1 MKKEGSSDLIEPTR
15 AGRARPWPLIA
26 GLGTIFLGVWGAT
39 QWFANALAYQPGLG
53 DPIVTIGGHSIY
65 PPFAIGSWLVKYRIY
80 DHPVLNEAF
89 RQSSHILIGSVFA
102 AAVIASV
109 LRYTS
114 TRDLQKPTPDLHGT
128 AGWLPREDVMK
139 SGLVGAGRGVYIGG
153 WYDTKTKTVKY
164 LRHDGPEHI
173 DVTAPTRSG
182 KGVGLIL
189 PTLLSW
195 QHSVVVH
202 DIKGE
207 AWALTAGFR
216 KNDLGHT
223 VLRFDPTDSSG
234 KSARFNPISEVRL
247 GKIEEV
253 ADAMNIAAM
262 IVDPDG
268 KGMTDHWAKTGH
280 ELLSAGILH
289 VLYAEQNKTLR
300 GLVSFFCDPN
310 STMEQVAETMLR
322 TEHDPTG
329 QNGWQDPITLE
340 PTRVHPMIAEAARS
354 FLNKSENERSGVQS
368 TAMSF
373 LSLYRDPIV
382 AMNTSHSDFRPYD
395 LMNSDTPVSLYI
407 VNKPSDKSRLKP
419 LIRLLMSQIIRTNVR
434 KMEFAGGRSVQGYKH
449 RLLWLHDEA
458 SSTGKLEV
466 LEDALPYMAGYG
478 IKAYLI
484 WQDREQKRAA
494 YGQNESV
501 SGQTHIRLAFAP
513 NTIETAK
520 WLSEMLGTTTRIK
533 TSIGYSG
540 KRGKATLDSINATVT
555 ETARPLMTPDEV
567 MRLPAARK
575 NKAGDI
581 EAAGDMLV
589 MVTGQKPIYGRQI
602 LYFLDPTFDRRSK
615 IPPPD
620 ETDRIHAEVA
630 PLAPLPRPTL
640 PATDG
645 AVPAKDTIAQDAD
658 DEAADWSSPP
668 LTDAALADYP
678 EDDSAPP
685 AYVVHVDDAEL
696 ELGPPIEADIA
707 ALASI
712 ADLESERPSD
722 EPAAFALPEVANG
735 SSFAGPKPPSESPGQ
750 AGMTLKDML
759 LASQVLAME
768 SDGGTE
774 TGPDDGD
781 QVAEDA
787 MFVTSN
793 GATPSKVDGAA
804 QTAAHYDTEVLDILD
819 ALIGTEPDGKA

>member
-1 MKKEGSSDLIEPTR
+1 MKKVGNGDFIEPTR

-26 GLGTIFLGVWGAT
+26 GLGTIFFGIWGAT
-39 QWFANALAYQPGLG
+39 QWFAQALAYQPGLG
-53 DPIVTIGGHSIY
+53 DPILTVGDRALY

-109 LRYTS
+109 LRYTT

-128 AGWLPREDVMK
+128 AGWLPREDVVK

-153 WYDTKTKTVKY
+153 WYDTKSKTVKY

-247 GKIEEV
+247 GEIEEV

-268 KGMTDHWAKTGH
+268 KGMADHWAKTGH

-310 STMEQVAETMLR
+310 STMEQVAESMLR

-329 QNGWQDPITLE
+329 KNGWQDPITLE
-340 PTRVHPMIAEAARS
+340 PTTVHPMIAEAARS

-434 KMEFAGGRSVQGYKH
+434 KMEFAGGRSIQGYKH

-533 TSIGYSG
+533 TAIGYSG

-575 NKAGDI
+575 NKSGDI

-620 ETDRIHAEVA
+620 ETDRIHAELA
-630 PLAPLPRPTL
+630 PVAPLPRPVIP
-640 PATDG
+640 PADSS
-645 AVPAKDTIAQDAD
+645 ASAQDALAQDAD
-658 DEAADWSSPP
+658 DEAADWASPP
-668 LTDAALADYP
+668 LTDAALADYA
-678 EDDSAPP
+678 EDESAPP
-685 AYVVHVDDAEL
+685 AYVLHVDDPEL
-696 ELGPPIEADIA
+696 ELGAAIEVDMA
-707 ALASI
+707 ALAAAPDIESDDAEEHSDTHATPETNGVVPI
-712 ADLESERPSD
+712 ATVSE
-722 EPAAFALPEVANG
+722 
-735 SSFAGPKPPSESPGQ
+735 PPREHGEQP
-750 AGMTLKDML
+750 GMTLKDML

-768 SDGGTE
+768 
-774 TGPDDGD
+774 DDGS
-781 QVAEDA
+781 AELHFDGYGTPHEESA
-787 MFVTSN
+787 LVTSN
-793 GATPSKVDGAA
+793 DVLQAEAGDG
-804 QTAAHYDTEVLDILD
+804 QGAAHYDSDVLDILD
-819 ALIGTEPDGKA
+819 ELIGTENGGRP